1 MVSSFSRKLEVVPK
15 SNQKLYPYS
24 YTIVIPIKTTQVPSS
39 YATIDLTGIILVAA
53 FTEDDTGA
61 PKPWQWGVQ
70 WIGWENLHR
79 KPSIFHEDH
88 GEFVMRNSKMVWI
101 TQLNSMSPYY
111 RGKCGCNTR
120 ISHMECDVLLSIHP
134 YSYDFWCLQAV
145 YIYTTRKQHVH
156 REDDEGPFNSIFRQ
170 NQVEVFWAKRISWQ
184 IGSLSPELRN
194 FHYSKKNAT
203 GISTTISTTD
213 RKSGSW
219 SPVRP

>member
-88 GEFVMRNSKMVWI
+88 GEFVMRNSKMV
-101 TQLNSMSPYY
+101 
-111 RGKCGCNTR
+111 
-120 ISHMECDVLLSIHP
+120 
-134 YSYDFWCLQAV
+134 
-145 YIYTTRKQHVH
+145 
-156 REDDEGPFNSIFRQ
+156 
-170 NQVEVFWAKRISWQ
+170 
-184 IGSLSPELRN
+184 
-194 FHYSKKNAT
+194 
-203 GISTTISTTD
+203 
-213 RKSGSW
+213 
-219 SPVRP
+219 

>member
-1 MVSSFSRKLEVVPK
+1 M
-15 SNQKLYPYS
+15 
-24 YTIVIPIKTTQVPSS
+24 
-39 YATIDLTGIILVAA
+39 AA

-120 ISHMECDVLLSIHP
+120 ISHMNVTYFSVFSHIHMI
-134 YSYDFWCLQAV
+134 SGVCKRCI
-145 YIYTTRKQHVH
+145 YIPQENNMFIGKMMKGH
-156 REDDEGPFNSIFRQ
+156 FNSIFRQ
-170 NQVEVFWAKRISWQ
+170 NQVEVFWAKRMSWQ
-184 IGSLSPELRN
+184 LTNWKFVTRIEKFPLQQ
-194 FHYSKKNAT
+194 KKCNWNIHHHLNHRSEIWQLKSAKIIT
-203 GISTTISTTD
+203 PLKH
-213 RKSGSW
+213 RKSPKKTTTRCILLKVPAGSCSW
-219 SPVRP
+219 KLWKWTT